1 MLRRG
6 FCISGNLETGAG
18 CLTLERTNAD
28 YFVMQSPLQ
37 SHRALCTYLA
47 SIAAF
52 VLFLAN
58 LHHAVLRVDGDLAN
72 ALTAVFAWTLPLI
85 GLLVLAPKLKGIRLV
100 VLLVFTLP
108 LIAFAIIPW
117 CIEVR
122 DAVTIASGREIST
135 SKRLQII
142 ALSNGSNLVMY
153 RASCELLC
161 SSAVVLRHEARF
173 IGPVRVVRDVW
184 SASPAE
190 SAAVHLVD
198 SHSLIANGER
208 VRLLSHVIF

>member
-1 MLRRG
+1 
-6 FCISGNLETGAG
+6 
-18 CLTLERTNAD
+18 
-28 YFVMQSPLQ
+28 MQSKWQ
-37 SHRALCTYLA
+37 SHRALFTYLA

-58 LHHAVLRVDGDLAN
+58 LHHAVFRLDGDLAN
-72 ALTAVFAWTLPLI
+72 VLAAVLAWTLPLI
-85 GLLVLAPKLKGIRLV
+85 GFVVLAPKLKGIRLV
-100 VLLVFTLP
+100 LLLVFTLP

-122 DAVTIASGREIST
+122 DAVTIASRREIPT
-135 SKRLQII
+135 SKRLQTI
-142 ALSNGSNLVMY
+142 AVSDGSYLVMY
-153 RASCELLC
+153 RANCELLC
-161 SSAVVLRHEARF
+161 SSAVVLRHEAKF
-173 IGPVRVVRDVW
+173 IGPVRIVRDVW